1 MRDLSLVLVDVL
13 DVVRIKQMHDGLS
26 GNGLFEDIAVFE
38 VALHQRLVVGL
49 WTERTWQAAT
59 QHIIFNAVIIHY
71 A

>member
-49 WTERTWQAAT
+49 WTERT
-59 QHIIFNAVIIHY
+59 
-71 A
+71 